1 MGQIIASGNLKGGT
15 GKTTIAVNLACAL
28 ATRGLEVIL
37 LDVDPQASAWEWA
50 QSGLLPIR
58 VEAAPPINL
67 TGGGRW
73 LARAV
78 ELAIPVDVLIIDLP
92 PVIVPAIASAM
103 MIAHLIVVPVT
114 PSAVD
119 VSPTG
124 QVLRM
129 IRIAR
134 ESRRDGRP
142 KALPV
147 PNRTDPGAEH
157 HEATQAATACTSA
170 GHRRSAS
177 TSNTSMPSRSAAGPA
192 ATPRIRRPRRT
203 SWRSPTLSNRP
214 SASSP
219 APGRPRPSRPS
230 SLFSR
235 PAQAA
240 LSSAARLAWKS
251 RPAVV
256 AATWP
261 ARITKSPKRSPAR
274 RSLA

>member
-28 ATRGLEVIL
+28 AARGLEVIL
-37 LDVDPQASAWEWA
+37 LDVDPQGSACEWA

-73 LARAV
+73 LARAA

-103 MIAHLIVVPVT
+103 MIADLIVVPIT

-119 VSPTG
+119 VSPTE

-134 ESRRDGRP
+134 ESRRDGKP
-142 KALPV
+142 KALLV

-157 HEATQAATACTSA
+157 HEATRASVDRLHERWAPPVRQHIDHVDAFALGSWTGRYAPNSEATADILALADAVEKTL
-170 GHRRSAS
+170 GIE
-177 TSNTSMPSRSAAGPA
+177 PD
-192 ATPRIRRPRRT
+192 RRPAKAKPRRRT
-203 SWRSPTLSNRP
+203 DGAQLTL
-214 SASSP
+214 
-219 APGRPRPSRPS
+219 
-230 SLFSR
+230 
-235 PAQAA
+235 
-240 LSSAARLAWKS
+240 
-251 RPAVV
+251 
-256 AATWP
+256 
-261 ARITKSPKRSPAR
+261 
-274 RSLA
+274 

>member
-28 ATRGLEVIL
+28 AARGLEVIL
-37 LDVDPQASAWEWA
+37 LDVDPQASACEWA

-78 ELAIPVDVLIIDLP
+78 ELANPVDALIMDLP
-92 PVIVPAIASAM
+92 PMIVPATASAM
-103 MIAHLIVVPVT
+103 MIADLIVVPVT

-134 ESRRDGRP
+134 ESRREGRP
-142 KALPV
+142 KALLV
-147 PNRTDPGAEH
+147 PNRTDPGAEY
-157 HEATQAATACTSA
+157 HEATQAAVDRLHERWAPPVRQHVDHVDAFALGSWTGRYAPNSQATADIVA
-170 GHRRSAS
+170 LADAVEQILGIEPGHR
-177 TSNTSMPSRSAAGPA
+177 PA
-192 ATPRIRRPRRT
+192 KAK
-203 SWRSPTLSNRP
+203 
-214 SASSP
+214 
-219 APGRPRPSRPS
+219 
-230 SLFSR
+230 
-235 PAQAA
+235 PAQ
-240 LSSAARLAWKS
+240 L
-251 RPAVV
+251 VV
-256 AATWP
+256 
-261 ARITKSPKRSPAR
+261 
-274 RSLA
+274 